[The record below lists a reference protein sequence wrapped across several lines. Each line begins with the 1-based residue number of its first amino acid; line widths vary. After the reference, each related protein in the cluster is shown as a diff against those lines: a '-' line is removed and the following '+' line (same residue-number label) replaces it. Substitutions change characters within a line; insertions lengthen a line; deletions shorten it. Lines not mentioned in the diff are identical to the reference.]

1 MADNPRRR
9 LRFDSVVNET
19 TPDGHCRVTVRLE
32 WYDRMYES
40 EVDGLQTHHGLLRA
54 AASAALTSA
63 LQAAGPRLHA
73 ELAGV
78 KAVRAFDGW
87 VVVVRLKGQS
97 GNEPLTLL
105 GASSCEEETELPRA
119 TVQAVLD
126 ATNRVLEG
134 ALQARS

>member
-1 MADNPRRR
+1 MSDNTRRR
-9 LRFDSVVNET
+9 LRFDGVESET

-40 EVDGLQTHHGLLRA
+40 EVEGLQTHHGLLRA
-54 AASAALTSA
+54 AASASLTSA

-87 VVVVRLKGQS
+87 VVVMRLTGES
-97 GNEPLTLL
+97 GSEPLTLL
-105 GASSCEEETELPRA
+105 GASSCEAEEDLPHA
-119 TVQAVLD
+119 TVKAVLD

-134 ALQARS
+134 PLQSRS